1 MQPTINISDLS
12 GIATITRTGGV
23 SLLCTGELST
33 FRPFEALMSGFDL
46 RMGIKCSQLDY
57 NKAARNSF
65 DVISKDGRVRTFG
78 RKQRSNQILVNK
90 STLLK
95 HINPM
100 MFMGLCSQHTV
111 AEVTGK
117 KPTYKAGGKM
127 QYSNLSVEEELWCNA
142 ADWAYNA
149 FGTLHGVSVVVS
161 LNNGVKLVK
170 QY

>member
-57 NKAARNSF
+57 NKAARKNNT
-65 DVISKDGRVRTFG
+65 KP
-78 RKQRSNQILVNK
+78 ILVNK

-95 HINPM
+95 HISPM

-127 QYSNLSVEEELWCNA
+127 QYPNLSVEEELWCNA